1 MTEGLVTFL
10 LTKLAGFIQE
20 EERLLTGV
28 KEEAEYIGYE
38 LQFMLVF
45 LRAADAMEEYDDG
58 LKVLVQSVRDVAY
71 DMEDI
76 LDLFRLRLT
85 RDHGDKFCSSVQTI
99 SNSIITLKA
108 RRQIAS
114 KIQALKSR
122 VINISEAHRRYLIRN
137 NITEPSSSSTL
148 TPRVARPGNIV
159 EEANIVGIEKP
170 KKHLIG
176 WLVRG
181 RSEREVISVV
191 GMGGLGKTT
200 LVSKVYNDADVKKHF
215 RSRVWITLSP
225 SFKEEDL
232 LRDIIQQ
239 LFRLLQKTTVPQGV
253 DSMDSDRLKNVII
266 KFLQQRRYLIVLDGV
281 WHTDAWDA
289 FEPVFPINNRGSC
302 ILLTTRKTEV
312 AVTACI
318 EFPDKVYNLDPLS
331 PEESWNL
338 FCKKVFPNSHC
349 PKHLKDVSERILGRC
364 EGLPLAI
371 EAMSGVLA
379 TRDRS
384 KIDEWEMVYR
394 SLGAGLEDNSRWR
407 NALRIVSLSY
417 YDLPYHLKSCLLYF
431 SIFPEGIPIQRMRL
445 IRLWIAEGFVK
456 GREGMTLEEVA
467 EFFFNELI
475 QRSLVQV
482 VEATSYGQVKTC
494 RVHDLVREILI
505 KKAKE
510 QEFVAIAKEQNMDW
524 SEKVRRVSIHNARAS
539 MRRIHGAS
547 RLRSLLV
554 FWGTDSFPEPHK
566 FNSLS
571 SRSRLLTVLD
581 LEGTPLK
588 EFPNEVFSL
597 IFLKYLSL
605 RSTMVNSI
613 PSSIS
618 KLQNLESLDLKHA
631 QVTELPADILKLQK
645 LRHLLVYRFETE
657 SEDQILNKHGF
668 KAPDQIGNLISL
680 QKLCFLEA
688 DQGQKLMSELGRLI
702 HLRRLGILKFR
713 KEDGRDLC
721 SSIDKLMKL
730 RALSVTSITESEVI
744 DLEHLTSPPQFLQRL
759 YLTGRLER
767 IPDWMRSLDSL
778 VKLVLKWSRL
788 REDPLQFLQDL
799 PNLVHLDFVQV
810 YSGEEL
816 HFSHKGFKKLKVL
829 GLNKLERLKS
839 ITVQK
844 GALPSLQKLVVEGC
858 KQLQKVPSGIK
869 HLAMLKALD
878 FFDMP
883 HDFVKRLRPDG
894 TEQGAARSFLRMPAV
909 QFIKILQMLPFDM
922 PYDFM
927 RKIHPG
933 GDGEDYHEVRN
944 VPEIYCTYQKN
955 GNWEIYYNYARPDI
969 LLKRRPDWKQ

>member
-10 LTKLAGFIQE
+10 LSKLADFIQE

-28 KEEAEYIGYE
+28 KAEAEYIRDE
-38 LQFMLVF
+38 LEFMVVF
-45 LRAADAMEEYDDG
+45 LRAADAMEEKDDG
-58 LKVLVQSVRDVAY
+58 LKVLVQKVRDVAY
-71 DMEDI
+71 DMEDT
-76 LDLFRLRLT
+76 LDHFRLRLT
-85 RDHGDKFCSSVQTI
+85 HDHGDKFCSSVQTI

-137 NITEPSSSSTL
+137 NIMEPSSSSTH

-170 KKHLIG
+170 KKLLIG

-200 LVSKVYNDADVKKHF
+200 LVRKVYHDADVKKHF
-215 RSRVWITLSP
+215 QFRVWITLSP

-232 LRDIIQQ
+232 LKDIIQQ
-239 LFRLLQKTTVPQGV
+239 LFRVLQKNVPQG
-253 DSMDSDRLKNVII
+253 MDNDRLKTAINR
-266 KFLQQRRYLIVLDGV
+266 FLQKKRYLIVLDDV
-281 WHTDAWDA
+281 WHADAWDA
-289 FEPVFPINNRGSC
+289 FEPVFPNNSRGSH

-312 AVTACI
+312 ALTACI

-331 PEESWNL
+331 PEESWTL
-338 FCKKVFPNSHC
+338 FCKKVFQNNNC
-349 PKHLKDVSERILGRC
+349 PAHLKNVSERILGRC

-371 EAMSGVLA
+371 VAMSGVLA

-394 SLGAGLEDNSRWR
+394 SLGAGLEDNNRMR
-407 NALRIVSLSY
+407 NALTILSLSY
-417 YDLPYHLKSCLLYF
+417 YDLPYYLKSCLLYF
-431 SIFPEGIPIQRMRL
+431 SIFPGGIPIQRMRL

-456 GREGMTLEEVA
+456 GREGMTSEEVA
-467 EFFFNELI
+467 EDFLNELI
-475 QRSLVQV
+475 KRSLVQV

-494 RVHDLVREILI
+494 RIHDLLREILMTN
-505 KKAKE
+505 AKE
-510 QEFVAIAKEQNMDW
+510 QDFVAIAKEQNMIW
-524 SEKVRRVSIHNARAS
+524 SEKVRRVSIHNDMPS
-539 MRRIHGAS
+539 MRQIHVAS

-554 FWGTDSFPEPHK
+554 FWGKDYFPGPPK
-566 FNSLS
+566 FISP

-581 LEGTPLK
+581 MEGTPLK
-588 EFPNEVFSL
+588 EFPNEVVSL

-605 RSTMVNSI
+605 RNTKVNSV

-631 QVTELPADILKLQK
+631 QVTELPVDILKLQK
-645 LRHLLVYRFETE
+645 LRHLLVYRYETE
-657 SEDQILNKHGF
+657 SDDQIRNKHGF
-668 KAPDQIGNLISL
+668 KAPAQIGNLLSV

-713 KEDGRDLC
+713 KEDGKDLC
-721 SSIDKLMKL
+721 SSIDKLTNL

-744 DLEHLTSPPQFLQRL
+744 DLEYLSSPPQFLQRL

-767 IPDWMRSLDSL
+767 LPDWILSLDSL

-788 REDPLQFLQDL
+788 REDPLLFLQNL
-799 PNLVHLDFVQV
+799 PNLVHLEFIQV
-810 YSGEEL
+810 YSGEAL
-816 HFSHKGFKKLKVL
+816 HFSNEGFEKLKVL

-844 GALPSLQKLVVEGC
+844 GALPSLQKLVVQGC
-858 KQLQKVPSGIK
+858 KLLQKVPSGIK
-869 HLAMLKALD
+869 HLAKLKTLD

-883 HDFVKRLRPDG
+883 YDFVKRLRPDG
-894 TEQGAARSFLRMPAV
+894 TAQRAGRTFLQKSVV
-909 QFIKILQMLPFDM
+909 QFIKIVQILPFDA
-922 PYDFM
+922 PNDFI
-927 RKIHPG
+927 RRLHPD

-969 LLKRRPDWKQ
+969 LLKRQPDWKP

>member
-10 LTKLAGFIQE
+10 LSKLADFIQE

-28 KEEAEYIGYE
+28 KAEAEYIRDE
-38 LQFMLVF
+38 LEFMLVF
-45 LRAADAMEEYDDG
+45 LRAADAMEEKDDG
-58 LKVLVQSVRDVAY
+58 LKVLVQKVRDVVY
-71 DMEDI
+71 DMEDT
-76 LDLFRLRLT
+76 LDHFRLRLT
-85 RDHGDKFCSSVQTI
+85 HDHGDKFCSSVQTI

-108 RRQIAS
+108 RHQIAS

-137 NITEPSSSSTL
+137 NITEPGSSSSH
-148 TPRVARPGNIV
+148 TPRVARQGNIV

-170 KKHLIG
+170 KKHLIA

-200 LVSKVYNDADVKKHF
+200 LVRKVYHDADVKKHF
-215 RSRVWITLSP
+215 QFRVWITLSP

-232 LRDIIQQ
+232 LKDIIQQ
-239 LFRLLQKTTVPQGV
+239 LFRVLQKTVPQGV
-253 DSMDSDRLKNVII
+253 DNMDNDKLKTVINR
-266 KFLQQRRYLIVLDGV
+266 FLQQKRYLIVLDDV

-289 FEPVFPINNRGSC
+289 FEPVFPNNSRGSH

-312 AVTACI
+312 ALTACI

-331 PEESWNL
+331 PEESWTL
-338 FCKKVFPNSHC
+338 FCKKVFQNNDC
-349 PKHLKDVSERILGRC
+349 PTHLKNVSERILGRC

-384 KIDEWEMVYR
+384 KIDEWEMVCL
-394 SLGAGLEDNSRWR
+394 SLGAGFEDNNRMR
-407 NALRIVSLSY
+407 NALKILSLSY
-417 YDLPYHLKSCLLYF
+417 YDLPYYLKSCLLYF
-431 SIFPEGIPIQRMRL
+431 SMFPEGIPIQRMRL

-467 EFFFNELI
+467 EDFLKELI
-475 QRSLVQV
+475 KRSLVQV

-494 RVHDLVREILI
+494 RIHDLLREILI
-505 KKAKE
+505 TKAKE
-510 QEFVAIAKEQNMDW
+510 QDFVAIAKEQNMIW
-524 SEKVRRVSIHNARAS
+524 SEKVRRVSIHNDMPS
-539 MRRIHGAS
+539 MQQIHVAS

-554 FWGTDSFPEPHK
+554 FWGIDYFPGPPK
-566 FNSLS
+566 FISP

-581 LEGTPLK
+581 MEGTPLK
-588 EFPNEVFSL
+588 EFPNEVVSL

-605 RSTMVNSI
+605 RNTKVNSV

-631 QVTELPADILKLQK
+631 QVTELPVDILKLQK
-645 LRHLLVYRFETE
+645 LRHLLVYRYETQE
-657 SEDQILNKHGF
+657 SDDQIRNKHGF
-668 KAPDQIGNLISL
+668 KAPAQIGNLLSV

-713 KEDGRDLC
+713 KEDGKDLC
-721 SSIDKLMKL
+721 SSIDKLTNL

-744 DLEHLTSPPQFLQRL
+744 DLEYLSSPPQFLQRL

-767 IPDWMRSLDSL
+767 LPDWIPSLDSL

-788 REDPLQFLQDL
+788 REDPLLFLQNL
-799 PNLVHLDFVQV
+799 PNLVHLEFIQV
-810 YSGEEL
+810 YSGEAL
-816 HFSHKGFKKLKVL
+816 HFSNEGFEKLKVL

-844 GALPSLQKLVVEGC
+844 GALPSLQKLVVQGC
-858 KQLQKVPSGIK
+858 KLLQKVPSGIK
-869 HLAMLKALD
+869 HLAKLKTLD

-883 HDFVKRLRPDG
+883 YDFVKRLRPDG
-894 TEQGAARSFLRMPAV
+894 TAQRAGRTFLQKPAV
-909 QFIKILQMLPFDM
+909 QFIKILQILPFGM
-922 PYDFM
+922 PNVFI
-927 RKIHPG
+927 RKLHPDG
-933 GDGEDYHEVRN
+933 EGEDYHEVRN

-955 GNWEIYYNYARPDI
+955 GNWEIYYNYARPNI
-969 LLKRRPDWKQ
+969 LLKRQPDWKP

>member
-10 LTKLAGFIQE
+10 LSKLADFIQE

-28 KEEAEYIGYE
+28 KAEAEYIRDE
-38 LQFMLVF
+38 LEFMVVF
-45 LRAADAMEEYDDG
+45 LRAADAMEEKDDG
-58 LKVLVQSVRDVAY
+58 LKVLVQKVRDVAY
-71 DMEDI
+71 DMEDT
-76 LDLFRLRLT
+76 LDHFRLRLT
-85 RDHGDKFCSSVQTI
+85 HDHGDKFCSSVQTI

-137 NITEPSSSSTL
+137 NIMEPSSSSTH

-170 KKHLIG
+170 KKLLIG

-181 RSEREVISVV
+181 RSEREVISWLEWVV
-191 GMGGLGKTT
+191 W
-200 LVSKVYNDADVKKHF
+200 VKPHW
-215 RSRVWITLSP
+215 VWITLSP

-232 LRDIIQQ
+232 LKDIIQQ
-239 LFRLLQKTTVPQGV
+239 LFRVLQKNVPQG
-253 DSMDSDRLKNVII
+253 MDNDRLKTAINR
-266 KFLQQRRYLIVLDGV
+266 FLQKKRYLIVLDDV
-281 WHTDAWDA
+281 WHADAWDA
-289 FEPVFPINNRGSC
+289 FEPVFPNNSRGSH

-312 AVTACI
+312 ALTACI

-331 PEESWNL
+331 PEESWTL
-338 FCKKVFPNSHC
+338 FCKMVFQNSHC
-349 PKHLKDVSERILGRC
+349 PEHLKNVSERILGRC

-384 KIDEWEMVYR
+384 KIDEWEKVCL
-394 SLGAGLEDNSRWR
+394 SLGAGFEDNNRMR
-407 NALRIVSLSY
+407 NALKILSLSY
-417 YDLPYHLKSCLLYF
+417 YDLPYYLKSCLLYF
-431 SIFPEGIPIQRMRL
+431 SMFPEGIPIQRMRL

-456 GREGMTLEEVA
+456 GREGMTSEEVA
-467 EFFFNELI
+467 EDFLNELI
-475 QRSLVQV
+475 KRSLVQV

-494 RVHDLVREILI
+494 RIHDLLREILI
-505 KKAKE
+505 TKAKE
-510 QEFVAIAKEQNMDW
+510 QDFVAIAKEQNMIW
-524 SEKVRRVSIHNARAS
+524 SEKVRRVSIHNDMPS
-539 MRRIHGAS
+539 MRQIHVAS

-554 FWGTDSFPEPHK
+554 FWGKDYFPGPPK
-566 FNSLS
+566 FISP

-581 LEGTPLK
+581 MEGTPLK
-588 EFPNEVFSL
+588 EFPNEVVSL

-605 RSTMVNSI
+605 RNTKVNSV

-631 QVTELPADILKLQK
+631 QVTELPVDILKLQK
-645 LRHLLVYRFETE
+645 LRHLLVYRYETHE
-657 SEDQILNKHGF
+657 SDDQIRNKHGF
-668 KAPDQIGNLISL
+668 KAPAQIGNLLSV

-713 KEDGRDLC
+713 KEDGKDLC
-721 SSIDKLMKL
+721 SSIDKLTNL

-744 DLEHLTSPPQFLQRL
+744 DLEYLSSPPQFLQRL

-767 IPDWMRSLDSL
+767 LPDWILSLDSL

-788 REDPLQFLQDL
+788 REDPLLFLQNL
-799 PNLVHLDFVQV
+799 PNLVHLELIQV
-810 YSGEEL
+810 YSGEAL
-816 HFSHKGFKKLKVL
+816 HFSNEGFEKLKVL

-844 GALPSLQKLVVEGC
+844 GALPSLQKLVVQGC
-858 KQLQKVPSGIK
+858 KLLQKVPSGIK
-869 HLAMLKALD
+869 HLAKLKTLD

-883 HDFVKRLRPDG
+883 YDFVKRLRPDG
-894 TEQGAARSFLRMPAV
+894 TAQRAGRTFLQKSVV
-909 QFIKILQMLPFDM
+909 QFIKIVQILPFDA
-922 PYDFM
+922 PNDFI
-927 RKIHPG
+927 RRLHPD

-969 LLKRRPDWKQ
+969 LLKRQPDWKP